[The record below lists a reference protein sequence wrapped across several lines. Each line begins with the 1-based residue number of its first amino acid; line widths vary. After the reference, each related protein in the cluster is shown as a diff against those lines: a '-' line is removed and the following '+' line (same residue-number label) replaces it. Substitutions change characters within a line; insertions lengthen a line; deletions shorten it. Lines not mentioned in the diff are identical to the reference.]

1 MSESVKERVT
11 ADLQKAKS
19 EGKIRAERIQEI
31 VQDAFS
37 QALSEVKEGSGEIR
51 VIAKETLSE
60 MFKRISET
68 RQKREITADQADS
81 TSPESMI
88 QIISK
93 GIRSRLFATLHQT
106 YTGLP
111 DQYTQLKERA
121 VNLDAN
127 LTERYGDRYGATKQR
142 IKDATVWYNTVKTQA
157 EASSMEP
164 TVLQQRQ
171 EAVEIKLGEAGT
183 TLAQKE
189 RQVKQQLKQFVKT
202 AAAKL

>member
-1 MSESVKERVT
+1 MSESVKERVS

-19 EGKIRAERIQEI
+19 EGKMRVERIQGI
-31 VQDAFS
+31 VRNAFS

-51 VIAKETLSE
+51 GIAKGTLSE
-60 MFKRISET
+60 TFQRINEAGE
-68 RQKREITADQADS
+68 KREEVAEQAPS
-81 TSPESMI
+81 TSPESMM
-88 QIISK
+88 QIIFK
-93 GIRSRLFATLHQT
+93 AIRSRLFATLHQT

-111 DQYTQLKERA
+111 NQYTQLKERA

-189 RQVKQQLKQFVKT
+189 RQVKQQLKQLVKT